1 MKLLSPAFNKLQMRV
16 NLLMLYA
23 FRGTELPKEI
33 EQIAVLSVA
42 STAIQ
47 QRLADLAQSTS

>member
-1 MKLLSPAFNKLQMRV
+1 MKLLSPAFNKLQTRV
-16 NLLMLYA
+16 NLLLLYA